1 MDDHQFKQLLDF
13 FNRSWKG
20 YRKVRKGVK
29 KRIARHMQTL
39 GCRGIERYLQ
49 ILVTDKTAHDACLGL
64 LTVSI
69 SRFYRDRR
77 VWTVLE
83 ENILPNLISR
93 HPEQVRIWTAGCA
106 RGEEVY
112 SLKMAWEGLA
122 VNKAVRPRLEIVATD
137 MNSDYL
143 AQAREGVYNR
153 GSVREL
159 SAQQLGQHFKSTKGG
174 RQLYI
179 RPELKTNISWACQD
193 LVAGQTPAGLFDIIF
208 LRNNL
213 LTYYRDPQKSAAFE
227 RVTARLE
234 RDGTLIIG
242 AHERLPETAD
252 RFVPV
257 SGSSLIYR
265 RRW

>member
-1 MDDHQFKQLLDF
+1 MDDPQFRQLLKF
-13 FNRSWKG
+13 FNLSWKG

-39 GCRGIERYLQ
+39 DCRRIERYLQ
-49 ILVTDKTAHDACLGL
+49 ILATDKTAQNACLDL

-83 ENILPNLISR
+83 ENILPDLISR
-93 HPEQVRIWTAGCA
+93 HPERIRIWTAGCA

-112 SLKMAWEGLA
+112 SLKMAWAELDLETA
-122 VNKAVRPRLEIVATD
+122 ARSRLEIVATD

-143 AQAREGVYNR
+143 ARAQEGVYNR

-159 SAQQLGQHFKSTKGG
+159 TAQQLGRHFKSSRGG
-174 RQLYI
+174 RRLSI
-179 RPELKTNISWACQD
+179 LPELKTHISWACQD
-193 LVAGQTPAGLFDIIF
+193 LVAEQAPSGLFDIIF

-213 LTYYRDPQKSAAFE
+213 LTYYRDPQKSAAFA
-227 RVTARLE
+227 RVTARLG
-234 RDGTLIIG
+234 RNGILIIG
-242 AHERLPETAD
+242 AHERLPDTAD
-252 RFVPV
+252 GFVPV
-257 SGSSLIYR
+257 SGSRLIYR
-265 RRW
+265 RR